1 MLLRLIPNL
10 GGDGTTCGV
19 IAMNDTGSDVLTLFS
34 TDLLYLGHTPGY
46 NGWLGTAGITD
57 ASGNTTFLPRLLV
70 EVQLVRDDDTPWSD
84 WIPEIAIVRQPSPN
98 LVRLSGGGIRD
109 ALYVGTPA
117 GNHLLA
123 VSATKGGLASLL

>member
-1 MLLRLIPNL
+1 MESLSLKRR
-10 GGDGTTCGV
+10 
-19 IAMNDTGSDVLTLFS
+19 SSKEVLV
-34 TDLLYLGHTPGY
+34 
-46 NGWLGTAGITD
+46 AGMREYDI
-57 ASGNTTFLPRLLV
+57 SLPKSNTTFLPRLLV
-70 EVQLVRDDDTPWSD
+70 QVQLVRDDDTPWGD

-109 ALYVGTPA
+109 ALYVGTPP